1 MKAKAGLFFYSRNI
15 AYLAVLLALVI
26 VLQIWGSGIRIGT
39 VGFSFV
45 LVPIVLGG
53 IMIGPLAGGFLGL
66 AFGIIVLVNGAIGNE
81 PLTFYLFSQNPVFT
95 SVLCLVKG
103 TAAGFVSGILFR
115 VLRRKNQYVAVFAA
129 SAAAPFVNTTL
140 FILGGLM
147 MSGTLSGFLSSNGMD
162 SSVIYFLVI
171 GCAGVNFLVEFA
183 INLVAAPALYRVSRI
198 FMKSDITETEETAAQ
213 ENERTE
219 PTESVSD
226 GQ

>member
-1 MKAKAGLFFYSRNI
+1 
-15 AYLAVLLALVI
+15 
-26 VLQIWGSGIRIGT
+26 
-39 VGFSFV
+39 
-45 LVPIVLGG
+45 
-53 IMIGPLAGGFLGL
+53 
-66 AFGIIVLVNGAIGNE
+66 
-81 PLTFYLFSQNPVFT
+81 
-95 SVLCLVKG
+95 
-103 TAAGFVSGILFR
+103 
-115 VLRRKNQYVAVFAA
+115 
-129 SAAAPFVNTTL
+129 
-140 FILGGLM
+140 M